1 MELVKKAPK
10 DYIIYSAII
19 AVGIILDQVTKAL
32 AVAYLKAIETFPL
45 IEGVL
50 HLTYAENTGMAFSL
64 FSGRAWALGVV
75 SVVCILLGWLVLR
88 RYKLGTLSR
97 TAAMLMLGGA
107 VGNMIDRVLRGY
119 VVDMFEVLFMEFAI
133 FNVADAALTVGTV
146 LMATSLLFRPKEWQD
161 KSTNKGAGK
170 RVKGLRPLRGPGPR
184 RPWWGTGATP
194 LLRPAG
200 PRGFSPFTCTRLSLI
215 REDQPKQLTQPQ
227 GSKPSLPITA
237 SPEGGT
243 PPCTRSKR

>member
-1 MELVKKAPK
+1 MRKFYWIAAAVVIVDQLVKWACL
-10 DYIIYSAII
+10 SLT
-19 AVGIILDQVTKAL
+19 GSVTLIPHVL
-32 AVAYLKAIETFPL
+32 A
-45 IEGVL
+45 
-50 HLTYAENTGMAFSL
+50 LTYAENTGMAFSL

-161 KSTNKGAGK
+161 KSTN
-170 RVKGLRPLRGPGPR
+170 
-184 RPWWGTGATP
+184 
-194 LLRPAG
+194 
-200 PRGFSPFTCTRLSLI
+200 
-215 REDQPKQLTQPQ
+215 
-227 GSKPSLPITA
+227 
-237 SPEGGT
+237 
-243 PPCTRSKR
+243 